1 MVNVLSYA
9 ASFYV
14 KNLKLILLFSLS
26 FIIALSI
33 PIFASFPTFKD
44 LGGIFVRTASII
56 QFNNLNAV
64 SVSVI
69 AVSVLLSSLFL
80 SFAIVSINVLVKHDR
95 TYTKI
100 KQEVLSGLEKYTGK
114 VFLILLAFTSIL
126 LVINIVSSS
135 YGLLLGGVMTSI
147 AGLILT
153 PFFFYAPSSIVI
165 DENKTTRAIKA
176 SLKFF
181 FKRFEYFLLW
191 IALAIVL
198 ITFFDFIF
206 IAIGGQ
212 FSMYIMLIFSSLFV
226 MPFLVVLQ
234 SEFYMKK
241 FALLHY

>member
-9 ASFYV
+9 SSFYV

-44 LGGIFVRTASII
+44 LGGIFIRTASII
-56 QFNNLNAV
+56 QFNGLNAV

-69 AVSVLLSSLFL
+69 AVSILLSSLFL

-95 TYTKI
+95 THTRI
-100 KQEVLSGLEKYTGK
+100 KQEVISGLEKYTSK
-114 VFLILLAFTSIL
+114 VFFILLAFTSIL
-126 LVINIVSSS
+126 LITNIASTS
-135 YGLLLGGVMTSI
+135 YGLLFGGAMTSI
-147 AGLILT
+147 VGLILT

-181 FKRFEYFLLW
+181 FKRFEYFILW
-191 IALAIVL
+191 IVLAVVL

-206 IAIGGQ
+206 ITISGQ
-212 FSMYIMLIFSSLFV
+212 FSMYIMLIFSSLFI